1 MPSNQVYPFERN
13 RYYPGKMLTTAD
25 FQAEQSYHIN
35 KLRFMNSLMYGAGI
49 VCGCS
54 VVNLDDLSILV
65 ESGVVI
71 DGSGREIIIDSS
83 LVKKLSAIEGF
94 DDLNSDT
101 ACLCVRYKEK
111 DIHSVYAVS
120 HKESDQEYEFNRIS
134 EGFEMFL
141 VDKDEFDEG
150 FEMESEFL
158 QTESLFMGANF
169 EGSITMPTIV
179 SKGRNVKARVEIRK
193 TSAADVKLS
202 YRAILDIPSF
212 SAPDGSQQIDI
223 EIDDIELPEGGVYCK
238 DLWMEVH
245 NNAGIESN
253 VILRSGSATAFE
265 NDKAISAENSFA
277 MKVRFSEDTPSS
289 LIRRET
295 GKLSLEMRQAVTS
308 DAIKLAEIDL
318 MRTDSAYVIESIR
331 EVKKNQYIDL
341 PAQTGIRNDYMEFFN
356 KEVDIKEK
364 HGESS
369 FEPSKAP
376 VVEYTGSELK
386 NVATGVL
393 EIPLGRDAR
402 KGDIRYS
409 GEITHGLGSGNVYV
423 SIGYEYISQDQ
434 TLGASAKSTV
444 YGNPELFSRQ
454 AQQLVDAE
462 TAVRVLNDKG
472 SFVVAARLL
481 RDVDFL
487 VLTYRWVAIKFP
499 SGEELE
505 AADYYGK
512 SITAKT
518 PTVVM
523 RPRENY
529 YFGVQFNNMDPC
541 SITYELTAPGTGEV
555 STDGVYSAPAKE
567 GVYEI
572 RIYCSD
578 MPMVCTYAYAI
589 VKSTAT
595 EEDVGSIKEQESE
608 PMVKLPDMKEFNL

>member
-1 MPSNQVYPFERN
+1 MASSQVYPFERN

-35 KLRFMNSLMYGAGI
+35 KMRFMNSLMYGAGI
-49 VCGCS
+49 VCGCG
-54 VVNLDDLSILV
+54 VVNLDDLSILI
-65 ESGVVI
+65 ESGVAI

-94 DDLNSDT
+94 DQLTSDKV
-101 ACLCVRYKEK
+101 CLCVRFKET

-134 EGFEMFL
+134 EGFEVFL
-141 VDKDEFDEG
+141 VDKEEYDEG
-150 FEMESEFL
+150 FELETEFI
-158 QTESLFMGANF
+158 QRETLFRGANF
-169 EGSITMPTIV
+169 EGTLVMPTTV
-179 SKGRNVKARVEIRK
+179 CKGRNVKAKVEIRK
-193 TSAADVKLS
+193 IGTEDVKLS
-202 YRAILDIPSF
+202 YQGILDIPGF
-212 SAPDGSQQIDI
+212 SAPDGSQQIEI
-223 EIDDIELPEGGVYCK
+223 AIDDIQLDTDGIYEK
-238 DLWMEVH
+238 DLWMKVQ
-245 NNAGIESN
+245 NQAGIESN
-253 VILRSGSATAFE
+253 IILRSGSASGFE
-265 NDKAISAENSFA
+265 DDKAISVESSFA
-277 MKVRFSEDTPSS
+277 LKVRLSEESPTS

-295 GKLSLEMRQAVTS
+295 GKLSLEMRQAVNEQS
-308 DAIKLAEIDL
+308 IKLADIDL
-318 MRTDSAYVIESIR
+318 MRTDSAYVIENVK
-331 EVKKNQYIDL
+331 EVKKNPYIEL
-341 PAQTGIRNDYMEFFN
+341 PGQNGIKNEYMEFFH
-356 KEVDIKEK
+356 KEADIEDKK
-364 HGESS
+364 GGAAVRADAAPIV
-369 FEPSKAP
+369 EPTYA
-376 VVEYTGSELK
+376 ELK

-402 KGDIRYS
+402 TGDIRYS

-423 SIGYEYISQDQ
+423 SIGYEYLSQDQ
-434 TLGASAKSTV
+434 ALGASAKSTV

-512 SITAKT
+512 SITAKA

-529 YFGVQFNNMDPC
+529 YFGVQFNNMDAC
-541 SITYELTAPGTGEV
+541 SITYELTAPGSGEV
-555 STDGVYSAPAKE
+555 TTDGVYTAPSKE

-595 EEDVGSIKEQESE
+595 SEDAGSIEEQEKE
-608 PMVKLPDMKEFNL
+608 PIVKMPEINL